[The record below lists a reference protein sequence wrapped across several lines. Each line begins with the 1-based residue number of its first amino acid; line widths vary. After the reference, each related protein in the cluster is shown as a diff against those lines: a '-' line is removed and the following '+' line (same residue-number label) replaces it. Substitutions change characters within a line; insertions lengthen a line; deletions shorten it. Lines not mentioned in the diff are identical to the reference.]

1 MKLFKLTLYFCLL
14 AQANLSMAQQ
24 CIPTVMVASAPD
36 SRYVVNTN
44 GTVLDKKTS
53 LTWMRCA
60 LGQTWS
66 NNTCT
71 GSWQKHTWLDALQ
84 MAKDAV
90 FAGETDWR
98 LPNQKELQSL
108 VEVSCYDPAINIT
121 AFPNATDSLSE
132 WFWSSTS
139 SATSGNSAGVVHFL
153 NGGAGMS
160 GDKNGG
166 GGVRLV
172 RGG

>member
-14 AQANLSMAQQ
+14 AQANLSIAQQ
-24 CIPTVMVASAPD
+24 FCAPNIIASAPD
-36 SRYVVNTN
+36 SRYVANAN

-66 NNTCT
+66 NGTCT
-71 GSWQKHTWLDALQ
+71 GSWQKYPWLDALQ

-90 FAGETDWR
+90 FAGKTDWR

-108 VEVSCYDPAINIT
+108 VEVSCYDPSINIT
-121 AFPNATDSLSE
+121 MFPNATDSVSE
-132 WFWSSTS
+132 WFWSS
-139 SATSGNSAGVVHFL
+139 SAAIVHFL
-153 NGGAGMS
+153 GGETSSSA
-160 GDKNGG
+160 DKNGG

-172 RGG
+172 REG